1 MTIDRIQ
8 LLKGVELFSG
18 LSEAQLQCLIDIS
31 QPITLKDNDVIF
43 TQGEEGDKLYVVRE
57 GQVEINVRE
66 GNGNHRSQVYLGQG
80 QLFGEIAL
88 IDYGTRSA
96 TVKAIR
102 NGTVVDSIGR
112 DDFMALCQQD
122 TAIGYVVMRN
132 MALDLSFKLRH
143 RNLDPN
149 AE

>member
-18 LSEAQLQCLIDIS
+18 LSDTQLQRLIDIS
-31 QPITLKDNDVIF
+31 KPIMLNDDDVVF
-43 TQGEEGDKLYVVRE
+43 AQGDEGDRLYVVRE

-66 GNGNHRSQVYLGQG
+66 DSGRERSQVYLGQG
-80 QLFGEIAL
+80 QIFGEMAI
-88 IDYGTRSA
+88 IDMGRRSA
-96 TVKAIR
+96 TVKAIH
-102 NGTVVDSIGR
+102 NGTIVDAIDR
-112 DDFMALCQQD
+112 DDFTNLCQQD

-143 RNLDPN
+143 RNLDTN